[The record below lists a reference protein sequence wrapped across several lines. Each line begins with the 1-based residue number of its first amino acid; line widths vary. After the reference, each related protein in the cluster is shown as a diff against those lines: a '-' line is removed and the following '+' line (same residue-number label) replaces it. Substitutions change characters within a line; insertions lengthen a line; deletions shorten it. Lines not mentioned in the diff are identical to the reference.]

1 MLSLLLASILACN
14 KIAVVGS
21 EVTLHSAND
30 LVQFSNNVNKGTD
43 YAGTTVFLDSD
54 IDLAGIDFKVIGT
67 YTTRFDMRYFA
78 GVFDAQGHTISN
90 LKIKKRVL
98 HRFPWQILCWTLWTF

>member
-1 MLSLLLASILACN
+1 M
-14 KIAVVGS
+14 
-21 EVTLHSAND
+21 
-30 LVQFSNNVNKGTD
+30 NKGTD

-67 YTTRFDMRYFA
+67 YTTRFDMRYFG

-90 LKIKKRVL
+90 LKIKNVSSIDSPGKYYAGLFGRSRGMTIKNIVLDSTCSFKISGDVRGDVL
-98 HRFPWQILCWTLWTF
+98 HG